1 MQNSLYKQLVWDYNL
16 TESQFEDI
24 LQGKNTL
31 GKFDQPW
38 AIARVLENLHY
49 YDAIFLV
56 PFASLAKNWDNV
68 KSKIFIK
75 GIRDGYEFVLHRH
88 ALSSAG

>member
-1 MQNSLYKQLVWDYNL
+1 MKSNLYKQVVWDYNI
-16 TESQFEDI
+16 TQSQFEDI

-31 GKFDQPW
+31 GQLDQPW

-49 YDAIFLV
+49 YDALDIV
-56 PFASLAKNWDNV
+56 PFASIQKNWDNV

-75 GIRDGYEFVLHRH
+75 GIRDGYEFALHRQ
-88 ALSSAG
+88 ALPTAG

>member
-1 MQNSLYKQLVWDYNL
+1 MKSDWYKQVVWDYNMPQ
-16 TESQFEDI
+16 SDFEDI

-31 GKFDQPW
+31 GTLDQSW

-49 YDAIFLV
+49 YDALSLV
-56 PFASLAKNWDNV
+56 PFASLSKNWDNV

-75 GIRDGYEFVLHRH
+75 GIKDGYEFVLQRH
-88 ALSSAG
+88 ALPTTR

>member
-1 MQNSLYKQLVWDYNL
+1 MQDSLYKQLVWDYDL
-16 TESQFEDI
+16 SQDQFEDI
-24 LQGKNTL
+24 LHGRNTL

-49 YDAIFLV
+49 YDAISLV

-68 KSKIFIK
+68 KNKIFIK
-75 GIRDGYEFVLHRH
+75 GIKDGYEFVLHRQ
-88 ALSSAG
+88 ALSTSG